1 MVSKKPKKY
10 LMPDYSL
17 TGDILSFLTCRLQ
30 YRFNNMGK
38 LPLSKPV
45 QQWFGEFIHGVMEEG
60 YLRWREG
67 ELTFPCTFED
77 VQPISVEIANRLR
90 AKGLMPNY
98 LIFAYKD
105 RNDKKCSQLLANRR
119 AFESIY
125 TWGPDL
131 FPLISRNEIK
141 LEGMRNMPDYTPGIS
156 RSEHYTVTGVADVIS
171 SVKISEVDNDN
182 RIVRLLKL
190 NPRIN
195 EMLNSSDEFEVII
208 DYKGM
213 LRPPCNNE
221 KDRTWDYHRWQL
233 DTYLW
238 LRRLQLDS
246 EGKDH
251 PILAG
256 IVLYLNETYLSKSD
270 MNKVIDQT
278 INGQTDV
285 PSDEFDLGVMAD
297 GKQPSKKLRMN
308 RSIRI
313 IPYDEN
319 EIRSSLERF
328 DSVVK
333 EIETCIRSESSCSG
347 NIIDQWSGNT
357 YLRERCVACD
367 FRNICKDAPKDIEKL
382 SRDEADMLRFKKT
395 ED

>member
-1 MVSKKPKKY
+1 M
-10 LMPDYSL
+10 
-17 TGDILSFLTCRLQ
+17 
-30 YRFNNMGK
+30 
-38 LPLSKPV
+38 
-45 QQWFGEFIHGVMEEG
+45 
-60 YLRWREG
+60 
-67 ELTFPCTFED
+67 
-77 VQPISVEIANRLR
+77 
-90 AKGLMPNY
+90 
-98 LIFAYKD
+98 
-105 RNDKKCSQLLANRR
+105 ANRR

-141 LEGMRNMPDYTPGIS
+141 LEGMRDMPDYTPGIS
-156 RSEHYTVTGVADVIS
+156 RSEHYTVKGVADVIS
-171 SVKISEVDNDN
+171 SVKMSEVDDDN
-182 RIVRLLKL
+182 RIVRLLKS

-213 LRPPCNNE
+213 LRPSCNNE

-256 IVLYLNETYLSKSD
+256 VVLYLNETYLSKSD

-278 INGQTDV
+278 MNGQTDV
-285 PSDEFDLGVMAD
+285 PSDDFDLEVMAD

-313 IPYDEN
+313 IPFDEN
-319 EIRSSLERF
+319 EIQSSLERF

-333 EIETCIRSESSCSG
+333 EIETCIRSESSSSG
-347 NIIDQWSGNT
+347 SIIDQWSGNT

-367 FRNICKDAPKDIEKL
+367 FRKICKDAPKDAEKL
-382 SRDEADMLRFKKT
+382 SKDEADMLRFKIS